1 MLVQRTLLIGCA
13 CFCTVII
20 FMRQKHFPTVI
31 LKQMPLFSV
40 KRYIAILVNESPAT
54 STLVMETVSK
64 SINSNGRS
72 YTRGRIIR
80 RGG

>member
-1 MLVQRTLLIGCA
+1 MFLHSYYIYASETLSYNDPETDA
-13 CFCTVII
+13 
-20 FMRQKHFPTVI
+20 
-31 LKQMPLFSV
+31 LFSV
-40 KRYIAILVNESPAT
+40 KRYIATLVNESPAT

-80 RGG
+80 PGG